1 MLATNV
7 YGCRSKCL
15 EHLFVSDE
23 KSPELLAKNFDN
35 FRRQL

>member
-7 YGCRSKCL
+7 YGCRRKCL
-15 EHLFVSDE
+15 EHLFESDE
-23 KSPELLAKNFDN
+23 MPSELLAGIFDN

>member
-7 YGCRSKCL
+7 YGCRRKCL
-15 EHLFVSDE
+15 EHLFESDE
-23 KSPELLAKNFDN
+23 KSSELLAGNFYN

>member
-7 YGCRSKCL
+7 YGCHRKCI
-15 EHLFVSDE
+15 EHLFRSVK
-23 KSPELLAKNFDN
+23 KSFEILAENYDN